1 MDDFFITPNFS
12 TYLESVTTSSTAT
25 ANLKKQEGSYFDTEF
40 SYFLDLDKR
49 NESFQPTDGYRSRF
63 NQVLPI
69 VADHSTIIN
78 GYELNTYHELFFDNV
93 LKTTLYM
100 RAANSL
106 GEKDVRIS
114 DRQYIP
120 SSKLRG
126 FEPGKVGPIDNGD
139 FIGGNYLTAINIS
152 SDVDIL
158 ESFETTSFNVFLD
171 MANVW
176 GVDYSS
182 AIDDSNKLRSAVG
195 ISLDWFT
202 PVGPLNFSLAQPLLK
217 KDTDKTES
225 FRFNLGTT
233 F

>member
-1 MDDFFITPNFS
+1 
-12 TYLESVTTSSTAT
+12 
-25 ANLKKQEGSYFDTEF
+25 
-40 SYFLDLDKR
+40 
-49 NESFQPTDGYRSRF
+49 
-63 NQVLPI
+63 
-69 VADHSTIIN
+69 
-78 GYELNTYHELFFDNV
+78 
-93 LKTTLYM
+93 M

-106 GEKDVRIS
+106 GNKDVRIS

-152 SDVDIL
+152 SDIDIL

>member
-1 MDDFFITPNFS
+1 
-12 TYLESVTTSSTAT
+12 
-25 ANLKKQEGSYFDTEF
+25 
-40 SYFLDLDKR
+40 
-49 NESFQPTDGYRSRF
+49 
-63 NQVLPI
+63 
-69 VADHSTIIN
+69 
-78 GYELNTYHELFFDNV
+78 
-93 LKTTLYM
+93 
-100 RAANSL
+100 
-106 GEKDVRIS
+106 
-114 DRQYIP
+114 
-120 SSKLRG
+120 
-126 FEPGKVGPIDNGD
+126 
-139 FIGGNYLTAINIS
+139 
-152 SDVDIL
+152 
-158 ESFETTSFNVFLD
+158 